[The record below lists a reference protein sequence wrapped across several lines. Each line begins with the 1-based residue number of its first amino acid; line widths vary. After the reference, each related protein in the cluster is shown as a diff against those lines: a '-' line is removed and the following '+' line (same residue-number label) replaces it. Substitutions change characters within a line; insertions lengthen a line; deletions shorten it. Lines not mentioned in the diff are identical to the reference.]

1 MTTSYWQ
8 HNAHLPMRAT
18 YSTTTYRRQRN
29 LTKTLVKLRI
39 KYSRAESERLAIAD
53 ANQFQF
59 TPAQIRR
66 DIQGLRRVGSLDALI
81 VHHNDKQ
88 KDSGLNE
95 TRDLY
100 IQQCSVA
107 TYSTYEPHS
116 QRSRTHANTATLI
129 QVKALPIT
137 PPLFGRHKNARTA
150 QARARCPLLR
160 CVAICHKGS
169 TFPALSDGALLI
181 WRCGGTSDHDA
192 TPRQEN
198 ITSPTLHK
206 RPHRVYP
213 YIRGIHRHVC
223 QKPCPQRLV
232 AGTPVYNKVHHSPG
246 ELRTTLTRPNLR
258 GIPT

>member
-1 MTTSYWQ
+1 MPNPPLHDTPSHPDRNDPVPHIVMGVQGRNSALQASTDDHIVLATQRALTY
-8 HNAHLPMRAT
+8 ARHLFRHEIPAAE
-18 YSTTTYRRQRN
+18 SRN
-29 LTKTLVKLRI
+29 LTKTLAKLRI

-66 DIQGLRRVGSLDALI
+66 DIQGLRRLGSLDALI

-137 PPLFGRHKNARTA
+137 PPLLDDIK
-150 QARARCPLLR
+150 
-160 CVAICHKGS
+160 S
-169 TFPALSDGALLI
+169 PA
-181 WRCGGTSDHDA
+181 
-192 TPRQEN
+192 
-198 ITSPTLHK
+198 LHK
-206 RPHRVYP
+206 RAHAAPF
-213 YIRGIHRHVC
+213 
-223 QKPCPQRLV
+223 
-232 AGTPVYNKVHHSPG
+232 
-246 ELRTTLTRPNLR
+246 
-258 GIPT
+258 

>member
-1 MTTSYWQ
+1 MPNPPLHDTPSHPDRNDPVPHIVMGVQGRNSALQASTDDHIVLATQRALTY
-8 HNAHLPMRAT
+8 ARHLFRHEIPAAE
-18 YSTTTYRRQRN
+18 SRN
-29 LTKTLVKLRI
+29 LTKTLAKLRI

-66 DIQGLRRVGSLDALI
+66 DIQGLRRLGSLDALI

-129 QVKALPIT
+129 QVKALP
-137 PPLFGRHKNARTA
+137 FGRHKIARTA

-169 TFPALSDGALLI
+169 TFPALSNGALLI

-213 YIRGIHRHVC
+213 
-223 QKPCPQRLV
+223 
-232 AGTPVYNKVHHSPG
+232 
-246 ELRTTLTRPNLR
+246 
-258 GIPT
+258 